1 MKKTFYITAI
11 DTDAGKTLITGLMA
25 RYLREK
31 GLRVITQKMVQTGH
45 QGISEDIVRHR
56 QLMGTG
62 LLSEDHQKMT
72 CPYVFPF
79 PGSPH
84 LAADM
89 EKQTIDPLK
98 IHQQTR
104 TLSTCYEYLLLEG
117 TGGLMVPLTKDY
129 RVIDYFTEYPAP
141 LILIAHSKLGSIN
154 HTLLSIEAC
163 HYRKLNLLGIIFNQ
177 WHETVPEITRDSE
190 EIIRYQLKKYYP
202 RAICMPFSQWTPE
215 KETPDFSFWFGR

>member
-25 RYLREK
+25 RYLKEK

-72 CPYVFPF
+72 CPYVFSF

-84 LAADM
+84 LAAAM
-89 EKQTIDPLK
+89 EKQTIDPHK
-98 IHQQTR
+98 IYQQTR
-104 TLSTCYEYLLLEG
+104 TLSTWYEYLLLEG

-129 RVIDYFTEYPAP
+129 RVIDYFAEYPAP
-141 LILIAHSKLGSIN
+141 LILVAHSRLGSIN

-163 HYRKLNLLGIIFNQ
+163 HHRKLNLLGIIYNQ
-177 WHETVPEITRDSE
+177 WHETDPEITRNSE
-190 EIIRYQLKKYYP
+190 EIIGYQLKKYYP
-202 RAICMPFSQWTPE
+202 RANCIPFPQWTPE